1 MIMLAVFVFYIFVS
15 AFAAAFLLGLLG
27 KWGVVQWL
35 QTHGNRFF
43 SAMANCNFC
52 LSWWSGV
59 IVAVAIAAATGEA
72 AMLLLPFCT
81 TMLTRHLMY

>member
-1 MIMLAVFVFYIFVS
+1 MLFKFFFYTFIS

-27 KWGVVQWL
+27 KWGVVEWL

-43 SAMANCNFC
+43 SGMANCNFC

-59 IVAVAIAAATGEA
+59 AVALVIAAATGEPY
-72 AMLLLPFCT
+72 MLLLPFCT